1 MAALELKNYTYEDYL
16 DIDKS
21 TPDSERCELIFGHIY
36 AMSGASAEHQDVV
49 LNIAFFL
56 KSLVVVDEIF
66 E

>member
-21 TPDSERCELIFGHIY
+21 TPNSQRCELIFGHMY

-49 LNIAFFL
+49 LNIAFF
-56 KSLVVVDEIF
+56 
-66 E
+66 